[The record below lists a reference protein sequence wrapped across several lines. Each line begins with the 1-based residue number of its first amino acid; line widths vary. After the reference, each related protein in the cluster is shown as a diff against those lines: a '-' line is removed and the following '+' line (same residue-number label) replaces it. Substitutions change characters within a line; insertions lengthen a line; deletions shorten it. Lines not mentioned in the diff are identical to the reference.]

1 MIEIEKARHAVG
13 VARQYADEG
22 RFDACVAVLEKLLT
36 VFPPSYR
43 FGPHIAQA
51 LGAPEW
57 GIDWSGVETEIVSA
71 VNAQIVDELRRRNK
85 LAADNRA
92 KARRPRASKFEW
104 MKVIAKEVAEAKPS
118 LSDSHLAVLVLD
130 KAQTRT
136 ENDTELP
143 SERTV
148 RGWIRKIR
156 AT

>member
-1 MIEIEKARHAVG
+1 MIEIEEARYAVS
-13 VARQYADEG
+13 VARQYAEEG
-22 RFDACVAVLEKLLT
+22 RFDACVEVLEKLLAE
-36 VFPPSYR
+36 FPNHYR
-43 FGPHIAQA
+43 FGHHVAMA
-51 LGAPEW
+51 MGAPEW
-57 GIDWSGVETEIVSA
+57 DVNWNGVEEEILLA
-71 VNAQIVDELRRRNK
+71 VNTQIVDELRRRDK

-104 MKVIAKEVAEAKPS
+104 MKAIAKEVVEAKPS